1 MKLVMDKKTE
11 TETET
16 IFSAFHKRF
25 ANKKQKEIAKRVSG

>member
-11 TETET
+11 TET
-16 IFSAFHKRF
+16 IFSALHKRF